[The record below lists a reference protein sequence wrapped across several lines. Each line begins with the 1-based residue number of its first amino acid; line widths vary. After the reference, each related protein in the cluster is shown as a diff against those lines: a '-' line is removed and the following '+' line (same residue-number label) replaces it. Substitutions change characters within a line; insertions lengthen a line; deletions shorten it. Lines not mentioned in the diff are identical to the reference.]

1 MTSDEFRNILEKAI
15 AGDNESID
23 AILLLY
29 MPLVNKHCYI
39 NGVLDE
45 DLRQEIL
52 FHIAKNLH
60 KFEI

>member
-1 MTSDEFRNILEKAI
+1 MKPDEFRNVLEKAI
-15 AGDNESID
+15 AGDKESVD

-52 FHIAKNLH
+52 FHITKNLK

>member
-1 MTSDEFRNILEKAI
+1 MKPDEFRSVLEKAI
-15 AGDNESID
+15 AGDKESID

-52 FHIAKNLH
+52 FHITKNLK